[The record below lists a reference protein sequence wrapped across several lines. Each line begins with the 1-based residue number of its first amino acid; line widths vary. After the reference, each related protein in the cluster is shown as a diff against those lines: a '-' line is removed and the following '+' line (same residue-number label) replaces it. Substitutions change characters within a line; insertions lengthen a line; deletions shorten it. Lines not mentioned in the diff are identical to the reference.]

1 MRRSREDAAETRRRI
16 VETASRLFRARG
28 ITAVSVADVMGA
40 LGLTV
45 GGFYRHFASK
55 EALVAE
61 AIEAA
66 SDETA
71 SRHAK
76 TRERAAGAEAASAL
90 LDAYLSRAHRDHAEL
105 GCPVTALCSE
115 VAHES
120 LPTREAFTKAIYR
133 LLEVV
138 GSVVP
143 GDTKEA
149 RDRRLCTAASIV
161 GAVVLSRATS
171 DERLADDLL
180 RAVRRGVLRDAPR
193 AARKARRGEH
203 APRRPSAR
211 GDQTLAKP
219 SST

>member
-28 ITAVSVADVMGA
+28 ITLVSVADIMRA

-45 GGFYRHFASK
+45 GGFYRHFESK

-66 SDETA
+66 SDEA
-71 SRHAK
+71 VSRHAK
-76 TRERAAGAEAASAL
+76 ATADAGRASAL
-90 LDAYLSRAHRDHAEL
+90 LDRYLSKAHRDHAEV
-105 GCPVTALCSE
+105 GCPVAALCSE

-120 LPTREAFTKAIYR
+120 PPSRDAFTKALYR
-133 LLEVV
+133 FLDVL

-149 RDRRLCTAASIV
+149 RDRRLFTAASMV

-180 RAVRRGVLRDAPR
+180 RVARSGVHRD
-193 AARKARRGEH
+193 E
-203 APRRPSAR
+203 PRR
-211 GDQTLAKP
+211 T
-219 SST
+219 

>member
-1 MRRSREDAAETRRRI
+1 MRRSREDTAKTRRRI

-28 ITAVSVADVMGA
+28 ITPVSVADIMGA

-45 GGFYRHFASK
+45 GGFYRHFESK

-76 TRERAAGAEAASAL
+76 ATADAELASTL
-90 LDAYLSRAHRDHAEL
+90 IDDYLSRAHRDHADL
-105 GCPVTALCSE
+105 GCPVAALCSE

-120 LPTREAFTKAIYR
+120 LPTKEAFTKAMYR
-133 LLEVV
+133 LLDIV
-138 GSVVP
+138 GGVVP
-143 GDTKEA
+143 GDAEKA
-149 RDRRLCTAASIV
+149 RDRRLFAAASMV

-180 RAVRRGVLRDAPR
+180 RAVRSGVLRDAT
-193 AARKARRGEH
+193 GE
-203 APRRPSAR
+203 R
-211 GDQTLAKP
+211 T
-219 SST
+219 

>member
-1 MRRSREDAAETRRRI
+1 MST
-16 VETASRLFRARG
+16 
-28 ITAVSVADVMGA
+28 

-45 GGFYRHFASK
+45 GGFYRHVESK

-76 TRERAAGAEAASAL
+76 ATADAELASTL
-90 LDAYLSRAHRDHAEL
+90 LDGYLSSAHRDHAEL
-105 GCPVTALCSE
+105 GCPVAALCSD

-120 LPTREAFTKAIYR
+120 LPTTEAFTEAMYR

-149 RDRRLCTAASIV
+149 RDRRLFAAASMV

-171 DERLADDLL
+171 DERLAEDLL
-180 RAVRRGVLRDAPR
+180 RVARSRVLRDAT
-193 AARKARRGEH
+193 GEG
-203 APRRPSAR
+203 P
-211 GDQTLAKP
+211 
-219 SST
+219 

>member
-1 MRRSREDAAETRRRI
+1 MRRSREDTAETRRSI

-28 ITAVSVADVMGA
+28 ITPVSVADIMGA

-45 GGFYRHFASK
+45 GGFYRHFESK

-66 SDETA
+66 ADETA
-71 SRHAK
+71 SRYTKA
-76 TRERAAGAEAASAL
+76 REGAAGAEPAWAL
-90 LDAYLSRAHRDHAEL
+90 LDAYLSRGHRDHAER
-105 GCPVTALCSE
+105 GCPVAALCSE

-120 LPTREAFTKAIYR
+120 LPTREAFTKAMHR

-143 GDTKEA
+143 GDTKDA
-149 RDRRLCTAASIV
+149 RDRRLRTAAAIV

-171 DERLADDLL
+171 DAALADELL
-180 RAVRRGVLRDAPR
+180 RAVRADVLREAPR
-193 AARKARRGEH
+193 VARR
-203 APRRPSAR
+203 ARRTRTPRQRV
-211 GDQTLAKP
+211 
-219 SST
+219 

>member
-28 ITAVSVADVMGA
+28 ITSVSVADIMGA
-40 LGLTV
+40 LGFTV
-45 GGFYRHFASK
+45 GGFYRHFESK

-66 SDETA
+66 SDETSA
-71 SRHAK
+71 RYAK
-76 TRERAAGAEAASAL
+76 PREGAAGAELGSAL
-90 LDAYLSRAHRDHAEL
+90 LDAYLSRGHRDHAEH
-105 GCPVTALCSE
+105 GCPVAALCSE

-120 LPTREAFTKAIYR
+120 LPTRQAFTKAMHR

-143 GDTKEA
+143 GDTKDA
-149 RDRRLCTAASIV
+149 RDRRLCTAAAIV

-171 DERLADDLL
+171 DEALADELL
-180 RAVRRGVLRDAPR
+180 RAVRGDVLGDDPG
-193 AARKARRGEH
+193 AARKARRGER
-203 APRRPSAR
+203 APRRRPPR
-211 GDQTLAKP
+211 GSRTLAKP
-219 SST
+219 RSS

>member
-1 MRRSREDAAETRRRI
+1 MRRSREDTAKTRRRI

-28 ITAVSVADVMGA
+28 ITPVSVADIMGA

-45 GGFYRHFASK
+45 GGFYRHFESK

-76 TRERAAGAEAASAL
+76 ATADAELASTL
-90 LDAYLSRAHRDHAEL
+90 LDGYLSMAHRDHAEL
-105 GCPVTALCSE
+105 GCPVAALCSE

-120 LPTREAFTKAIYR
+120 LPTREAFTKAMYR
-133 LLEVV
+133 LLELV

-149 RDRRLCTAASIV
+149 RDRRLFTAALMV

-171 DERLADDLL
+171 DEQLAENLL
-180 RAVRRGVLRDAPR
+180 RVARSGVLRDAPR
-193 AARKARRGEH
+193 GTRK
-203 APRRPSAR
+203 PRATRASR
-211 GDQTLAKP
+211 
-219 SST
+219 